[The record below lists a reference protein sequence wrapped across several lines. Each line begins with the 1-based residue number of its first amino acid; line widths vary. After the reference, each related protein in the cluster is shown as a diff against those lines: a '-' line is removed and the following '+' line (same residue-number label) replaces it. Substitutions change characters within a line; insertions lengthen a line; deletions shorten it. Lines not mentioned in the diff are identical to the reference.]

1 MSDAIRGFATRAIQ
15 AVTPPE
21 CATPPI
27 YMGVT
32 NFGEYTRDS
41 NPTLS
46 VFESAMMELEGG
58 AGAISTACGMAAIAQ
73 TLMSFLT
80 SGSKLVIHRC
90 VYTSVMQWIEGEV
103 PKLGVE
109 CVWVDMRDLDALKE
123 ALKDGADV
131 VYTELLANPNMDI
144 IDIEAVAVLA
154 REAGAKLVVDNTF
167 TSPYLHRPLEWGAD
181 VVVHSATKYL
191 SGCGDVLGGVI
202 TTADAELAKRIRFVM
217 TLYGGV
223 ISPIHAY
230 LLMRGIKTLALRM
243 EAATRNAAAIAELLE
258 GHPKV
263 EFVRYPGLASTR
275 GHEIA
280 SRLMLRPGG
289 LLAFRPVGG
298 LDAAYRF
305 AKALTVVRNEVSL
318 GDAQS
323 LAGVCPGWEP
333 AGIEAGLIRIS
344 AGLENVED
352 LLADIEQALGAV

>member
-1 MSDAIRGFATRAIQ
+1 MSDTHGFATRAIQ

-27 YMGVT
+27 HMGVT

-41 NPTLS
+41 NPTLA
-46 VFESAMMELEGG
+46 VFERAMMELEGG
-58 AGAISTACGMAAIAQ
+58 AGAIATACGMAAIAQ
-73 TLMSFLT
+73 TLMSLLK

-90 VYTSVMQWIEGEV
+90 VYTSVMQWVEGEV
-103 PKLGVE
+103 PNLGVD
-109 CVWVDMRDLDALKE
+109 CVWTDMRDLAGLE
-123 ALKDGADV
+123 AILADGADV
-131 VYTELLANPNMDI
+131 VYTELTANPNMDI
-144 IDIEAVAVLA
+144 IDIEAVVKLA
-154 REAGAKLVVDNTF
+154 HAAGAKLVVDNTF

-191 SGCGDVLGGVI
+191 SGGGDVLGGII
-202 TTADAELAKRIRFVM
+202 TTADAELAERIRFVM
-217 TLYGGV
+217 TLHGGV
-223 ISPIHAY
+223 MSPMNAY
-230 LLMRGIKTLALRM
+230 LLIRGLKTLALRM
-243 EAATRNAAAIAELLE
+243 EAATKNAIAIAELLE
-258 GHPKV
+258 AHPKV

-275 GHEIA
+275 GHEITE
-280 SRLMLRPGG
+280 RLMLRPGG
-289 LLAFRPVGG
+289 MMAFLPVGG

-318 GDAQS
+318 GDALS

-352 LLADIEQALGAV
+352 LLADITQALDAV